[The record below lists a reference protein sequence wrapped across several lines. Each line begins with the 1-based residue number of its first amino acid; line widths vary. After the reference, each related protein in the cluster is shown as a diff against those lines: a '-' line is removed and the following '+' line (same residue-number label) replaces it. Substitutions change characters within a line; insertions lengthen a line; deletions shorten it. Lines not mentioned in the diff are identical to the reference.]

1 MSMKKLGLMTAVLAS
16 LGAGYW
22 WYSTQE
28 SAPTAANAGAN
39 SAVPGT
45 AVPGAAAPGT
55 AVPGAAAPGT
65 QVQGQRPQGQAQGQ
79 RPQGQRPQGGPRQ
92 GGGGMN
98 PWNAPVPVTVVTA
111 QTGDLKVQF
120 KTIGTVTASNT
131 VLVQSRVS
139 GPLLKLHF
147 AEGQTVKAGQLLAE
161 IDPAPYQ
168 VKLAQAEGQLQ
179 QNVAQLKNA
188 EADLGLYTKLQAQG
202 SISQQQL
209 NAQQALVNQLK
220 GSIKSNQAQ
229 IDAAALELSYTKIV
243 APISGKLGLRKV
255 DAGNLVQANSAEGLV
270 TITQSSPLYVT
281 FSIPENQL
289 QSLRAAVAE
298 GKPLVTEA
306 WDRNEKQILS
316 KGELTTLDNQ
326 IDLAT
331 GTLKLK
337 ASFKNEDDALFPNQF
352 VNVRLN
358 IAEKTGA
365 ITIPQD
371 AVQYGSEGTF
381 VFAIAEGKAV
391 MRPLELGVVDNGRI
405 EVRSGLQP
413 GEQVVMQG
421 LDRLRPGREVVL
433 LEIDGVAQKQPEQKQ
448 PAKPNPTAQG

>member
-1 MSMKKLGLMTAVLAS
+1 MSIKKIGLMSIVVAAI
-16 LGAGYW
+16 GGGFW
-22 WYSTQE
+22 WYQSN
-28 SAPTAANAGAN
+28 SAPVGDSATA
-39 SAVPGT
+39 
-45 AVPGAAAPGT
+45 AAAP
-55 AVPGAAAPGT
+55 
-65 QVQGQRPQGQAQGQ
+65 QAGQ
-79 RPQGQRPQGGPRQ
+79 RPQGQRPQGPRPQGAGRGGPGANQ
-92 GGGGMN
+92 
-98 PWNAPVPVTVVTA
+98 WNAPVPVTVVSA
-111 QTGDLKVQF
+111 QSSDLKVQF

-139 GPLLKLHF
+139 GPLMKLHF
-147 AEGQTVKAGQLLAE
+147 EEGQPVKAGQLLAE

-179 QNVAQLKNA
+179 QNLAQLKNA
-188 EADLGLYTKLQAQG
+188 EADLGLYSKLKAQS

-209 NAQQALVNQLK
+209 NAQQALVNQLR

-255 DAGNLVQANSAEGLV
+255 DVGNLVQANSAEGIV
-270 TITQSSPLYVT
+270 SITQSSPLYVM

-289 QSLRAAVAE
+289 QSLRAAVKVEQA
-298 GKPLVTEA
+298 LVTEA

-316 KGELTTLDNQ
+316 LGQLTTLDNQ

-337 ASFKNEDDALFPNQF
+337 ASFENTDEALFPNQF

-358 IAEKTGA
+358 VAEKNGA

-371 AVQYGSEGTF
+371 AVQYGAEGTF
-381 VFAIAEGKAV
+381 VYAIADGKAV
-391 MRPLELGVVDNGRI
+391 MRKLELGVVDNGRI
-405 EVRSGLQP
+405 EVRSGLAA
-413 GEQVVMQG
+413 GEPVVMQG
-421 LDRLRPGREVVL
+421 LDRLRPGREVEV
-433 LEIDGVAQKQPEQKQ
+433 LEIDGVVQKPQ
-448 PAKPNPTAQG
+448 AKVAAANKG